1 MNKISMSMK
10 FLYVIK
16 IIQFFFFT
24 PLKTQLRKAEESKNE
39 VKVLYLILAVK
50 IVKLVL
56 MIIITIAL
64 TTTITSALINIF
76 LINNL

>member
-1 MNKISMSMK
+1 MNRISMSIK

-16 IIQFFFFT
+16 IIKFFFFT
-24 PLKTQLRKAEESKNE
+24 PLKTQLIKAEESKNE
-39 VKVLYLILAVK
+39 VKIYSLMLAAK

-56 MIIITIAL
+56 MIIITFAL
-64 TTTITSALINIF
+64 TTAITSALINIF